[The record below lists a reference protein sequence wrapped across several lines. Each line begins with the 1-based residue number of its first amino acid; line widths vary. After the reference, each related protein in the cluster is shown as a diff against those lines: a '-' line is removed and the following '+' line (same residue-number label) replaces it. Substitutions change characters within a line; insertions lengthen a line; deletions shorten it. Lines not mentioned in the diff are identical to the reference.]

1 MTRVAGAQ
9 ARGLVTLLP
18 RLSRTFQLSLCWFKV
33 RMCILHIISSQVKVG
48 ISLRLKPDDFLE
60 INAFG
65 HFPDSPARNRSKEDL
80 F

>member
-9 ARGLVTLLP
+9 AQGLVTLLP
-18 RLSRTFQLSLCWFKV
+18 RLSRTFQLSLLWFKV
-33 RMCILHIISSQVKVG
+33 HMCILHLICSQVKVD

-65 HFPDSPARNRSKEDL
+65 RLPGSPARNRSKEDL
-80 F
+80 I